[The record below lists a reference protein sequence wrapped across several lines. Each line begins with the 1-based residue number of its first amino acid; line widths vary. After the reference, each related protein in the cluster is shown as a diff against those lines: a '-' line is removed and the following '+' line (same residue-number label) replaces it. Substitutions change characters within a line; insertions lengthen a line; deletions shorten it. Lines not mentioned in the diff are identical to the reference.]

1 MAAQRNVLIV
11 GGYARQNAGDAA
23 LLHAIILH
31 VERAFPGCRVE
42 IAGMEDPRRH
52 RYFEGVQNLGS
63 MRRYADDE
71 RVSHLRRIARRA
83 LVLAVG
89 MSWFV
94 APARWYRRPAAW
106 LPAEVS
112 AELAAI
118 ERADLLVSLVVA
130 GGYLQGAARPGL
142 GPRVIYQLLPLIL
155 AERLGTPVVCAP
167 QSYGPFDGKLV
178 PWIVAK
184 TLRRARLVLA
194 REDISLA
201 ELTKLR
207 LPAGVA
213 CRAVDSAFSL
223 DPPGR
228 SRADQHAWRASH
240 GVGAA
245 DVLVGVTVRRCL
257 PPGQQASLEAE
268 LAGFVDRIHDL
279 PGHRVVIFP
288 MATAADRGDD
298 DRVASR
304 AVAGLCRGQ
313 IRPIVL
319 DTEADF
325 RDVASFIAGLDYLV
339 GNRFHSV
346 IFALT
351 ARVPC
356 IAIGY
361 EHKTRGI
368 MRDLGLDGW
377 GLPARDLSAATLYAL
392 FEKLAERRSHY
403 RAHLDH
409 VIPGYTARGRATAD
423 ALARAYYG
431 DRAAAAHGNM
441 VTASLAGY
449 EQAGY
454 EQDCH
459 LCRES
464 AAA

>member
-1 MAAQRNVLIV
+1 MATQCNVLIV

-23 LLHAIILH
+23 LLHAIIQH
-31 VERAFPGCRVE
+31 AERAFPGCLVN
-42 IAGMEDPRRH
+42 ITGMEDPRRH
-52 RYFEGVQNLGS
+52 RYFEGVRNLGS

-71 RVSHLRRIARRA
+71 SISRFRRAARRA
-83 LVLAVG
+83 LVLAIG

-94 APARWYRRPAAW
+94 APARWYRWVSAW

-167 QSYGPFDGKLV
+167 QSYGPFDSKLV
-178 PWIVAK
+178 AWIVAR
-184 TLRRARLVLA
+184 TLRPARLVLA

-201 ELTKLR
+201 ELRKLR
-207 LPAGVA
+207 LPADVA

-223 DPPGR
+223 EPPGPV
-228 SRADQHAWRASH
+228 RADQLAWRASH
-240 GVGAA
+240 GVGAT

-257 PPGQQASLEAE
+257 SPVYQASFEAE
-268 LAGFVDRIHDL
+268 LAAFVDRVHDL

-288 MATAADRGDD
+288 QATAADQRDD
-298 DRVASR
+298 DRIASR
-304 AVAGLCRGQ
+304 AVARLCRGRT
-313 IRPIVL
+313 RPIL
-319 DTEADF
+319 LETEADY
-325 RDVASFIAGLDYLV
+325 RGVASFIAGLDYLV

-361 EHKTRGI
+361 EHKTQGI
-368 MRDLGLDGW
+368 MRDLSLDGW
-377 GLPARDLSAATLYAL
+377 GLPAQDLSAASLYAL
-392 FEKLAERRSHY
+392 FEKLEKHRSAY
-403 RAHLDH
+403 RAHLNH
-409 VIPGYTARGRATAD
+409 VIPGYVARGRAVTG

-431 DRAAAAHGNM
+431 APAAAENENM
-441 VTASLAGY
+441 VTTSTIGY
-449 EQAGY
+449 E
-454 EQDCH
+454 EDCH
-459 LCRES
+459 ICRES
-464 AAA
+464 VVA

>member
-1 MAAQRNVLIV
+1 MATQRNVLIV

-23 LLHAIILH
+23 LLHAIILQ
-31 VERAFPGCRVE
+31 VERAFPGCLVE

-52 RYFEGVQNLGS
+52 RDFEGVRNLGS

-71 RVSHLRRIARRA
+71 CISGFLRAARRA
-83 LVLAVG
+83 LVLAIG

-94 APARWYRRPAAW
+94 APARWYRWPSAR
-106 LPAEVS
+106 LPTEVS

-178 PWIVAK
+178 AWIVAR

-201 ELTKLR
+201 ELKKLR
-207 LPAGVA
+207 LPDGVA

-223 DPPGR
+223 EPPGR
-228 SRADQHAWRASH
+228 VRADQHPWRASH
-240 GVGAA
+240 SVGAS

-257 PPGQQASLEAE
+257 SPVQQASFEAE
-268 LAGFVDRIHDL
+268 LAAFVDRVHEL

-288 MATAADRGDD
+288 QATAADQRDD
-298 DRVASR
+298 DRIASR
-304 AVAGLCRGQ
+304 AVAGLCRGHT
-313 IRPIVL
+313 RPILVE
-319 DTEADF
+319 TEADY
-325 RDVASFIAGLDYLV
+325 RGVASFIADLDYLV

-356 IAIGY
+356 IAVGY

-368 MRDLGLDGW
+368 MRDLSLDGW
-377 GLPARDLSAATLYAL
+377 RLPARDLSAAAL
-392 FEKLAERRSHY
+392 FALFGKLEEYKSEY
-403 RAHLDH
+403 RTHLNH
-409 VIPGYTARGRATAD
+409 VIPSYVARGHAIAD
-423 ALARAYYG
+423 ALARAYNG
-431 DRAAAAHGNM
+431 GPAAAENEN
-441 VTASLAGY
+441 VVSASPIGY
-449 EQAGY
+449 E
-454 EQDCH
+454 EDCH
-459 LCRES
+459 ICREYVV
-464 AAA
+464 A

>member
-1 MAAQRNVLIV
+1 MAIQRNVLIV

-23 LLHAIILH
+23 LLHAIILQ

-52 RYFEGVQNLGS
+52 RDFEGVRNLGS

-71 RVSHLRRIARRA
+71 CISRFRRAARRA
-83 LVLAVG
+83 LVLAIG

-94 APARWYRRPAAW
+94 APARWYRW
-106 LPAEVS
+106 LSARLPTEVS

-201 ELTKLR
+201 ELAKLR

-213 CRAVDSAFSL
+213 RRAVDSAFSL

-257 PPGQQASLEAE
+257 PSGQQASLEAE

-313 IRPIVL
+313 TRPIVM

-325 RDVASFIAGLDYLV
+325 RGVASFIAGLDYLV

-377 GLPARDLSAATLYAL
+377 GLPARDLSAAAVYAL
-392 FEKLAERRSHY
+392 FEKLEKYQSEY

-431 DRAAAAHGNM
+431 DLAAAEHGNM
-441 VTASLAGY
+441 VTASLTGY
-449 EQAGY
+449 ER
-454 EQDCH
+454 DCH
-459 LCRES
+459 ICRES

>member
-23 LLHAIILH
+23 LLHATILY

-42 IAGMEDPRRH
+42 IAGMEDPQRH
-52 RYFEGVQNLGS
+52 PYFEGVQNLGS

-71 RVSHLRRIARRA
+71 RVSHLRRTARRA

-89 MSWFV
+89 MSWFI

-155 AERLGTPVVCAP
+155 AGRLGTPVVCAP

-194 REDISLA
+194 REDISMA

-207 LPAGVA
+207 LPTGVA
-213 CRAVDSAFSL
+213 RRAVDSAFSL
-223 DPPGR
+223 DPPR
-228 SRADQHAWRASH
+228 RTRADQHAWRASH

-245 DVLVGVTVRRCL
+245 DALVGVTVRRCL
-257 PPGQQASLEAE
+257 PAGQQASLEAE
-268 LAGFVDRIHDL
+268 LAAFVDQVHEL

-288 MATAADRGDD
+288 LATAADRQDD
-298 DRVASR
+298 DRIASR
-304 AVAGLCRGQ
+304 SVARLCRGQ
-313 IRPIVL
+313 TRPIL
-319 DTEADF
+319 LETEADF
-325 RDVASFIAGLDYLV
+325 RDAASFIADLDYLV

-351 ARVPC
+351 AHVPC

-361 EHKTRGI
+361 EHKTQGI
-368 MRDLGLDGW
+368 MRDLSLDGW
-377 GLPARDLSAATLYAL
+377 MLPARDLSAASLYAL
-392 FEKLAERRSHY
+392 FEKLVRSRSHY

-409 VIPGYTARGRATAD
+409 VIPGYAARGRNMPD
-423 ALARAYYG
+423 ALARACYG
-431 DRAAAAHGNM
+431 GPAAADNGHM
-441 VTASLAGY
+441 VATSLT
-449 EQAGY
+449 GY

-459 LCRES
+459 ICRES

>member
-1 MAAQRNVLIV
+1 MATQRNVLIV

-23 LLHAIILH
+23 LLHAIILQ
-31 VERAFPGCRVE
+31 VERAFPGCLVE

-52 RYFEGVQNLGS
+52 RYFEGVRNLGS

-71 RVSHLRRIARRA
+71 RVSRLRRTARRA

-178 PWIVAK
+178 TWIVAK

-194 REDISLA
+194 REDISMA

-207 LPAGVA
+207 LPDGVA
-213 CRAVDSAFSL
+213 RRAVDSAFSL
-223 DPPGR
+223 EPPGR
-228 SRADQHAWRASH
+228 VRADQHTWRASH
-240 GVGAA
+240 GIGAS

-257 PPGQQASLEAE
+257 SPVQQASFEAE
-268 LAGFVDRIHDL
+268 LAAFVDRVHEL
-279 PGHRVVIFP
+279 PGHHVVIFP
-288 MATAADRGDD
+288 QATAADQRDD

-304 AVAGLCRGQ
+304 AVAGLCRGHT
-313 IRPIVL
+313 RPILVE
-319 DTEADF
+319 TEADYLG
-325 RDVASFIAGLDYLV
+325 VASFIADLDYLV

-351 ARVPC
+351 ARIPC

-368 MRDLGLDGW
+368 MRDLSLDGW
-377 GLPARDLSAATLYAL
+377 GLPARDLSAAALYAL
-392 FEKLAERRSHY
+392 FGKLEQYQSEY
-403 RAHLDH
+403 RTHLNH
-409 VIPGYTARGRATAD
+409 VIPSYVARGRAMAD
-423 ALARAYYG
+423 ALARAYNG
-431 DRAAAAHGNM
+431 GPAAAENEN
-441 VTASLAGY
+441 VASASPIGY
-449 EQAGY
+449 E
-454 EQDCH
+454 EDCH
-459 LCRES
+459 ICREYVV
-464 AAA
+464 A

>member
-1 MAAQRNVLIV
+1 M
-11 GGYARQNAGDAA
+11 
-23 LLHAIILH
+23 
-31 VERAFPGCRVE
+31 
-42 IAGMEDPRRH
+42 
-52 RYFEGVQNLGS
+52 
-63 MRRYADDE
+63 
-71 RVSHLRRIARRA
+71 
-83 LVLAVG
+83 
-89 MSWFV
+89 
-94 APARWYRRPAAW
+94 
-106 LPAEVS
+106 
-112 AELAAI
+112 
-118 ERADLLVSLVVA
+118 
-130 GGYLQGAARPGL
+130 
-142 GPRVIYQLLPLIL
+142 LPLIL

-201 ELTKLR
+201 ELAKLR

-240 GVGAA
+240 GVGVA

-313 IRPIVL
+313 TRPIVI

-325 RDVASFIAGLDYLV
+325 RDVASFIADLDYLV

-351 ARVPC
+351 AGVPC

-423 ALARAYYG
+423 ALAVAYYG
-431 DRAAAAHGNM
+431 DRAAAEHGNM
-441 VTASLAGY
+441 VATSLT
-449 EQAGY
+449 GY

-459 LCRES
+459 ICRES
-464 AAA
+464 AVA